1 MDYYS
6 FASPPHSSPLMKW
19 AKQKSAFS
27 FALECVERVEWS
39 EIEFLFFSIGGDGD
53 EACQKQAQERL
64 TIGFV

>member
-1 MDYYS
+1 
-6 FASPPHSSPLMKW
+6 MKW